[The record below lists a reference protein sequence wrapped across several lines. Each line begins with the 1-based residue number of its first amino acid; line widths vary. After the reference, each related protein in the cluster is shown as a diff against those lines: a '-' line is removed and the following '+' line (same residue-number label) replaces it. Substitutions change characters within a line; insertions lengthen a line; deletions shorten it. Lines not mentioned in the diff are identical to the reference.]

1 MKSPLIA
8 LLLALASVHVQAAGD
23 AAAGQ
28 QKAAVCAACHGADGN
43 SLVETFPRIAGQ
55 HDTYLFKQLVEIKQG
70 ADSNGEKGRM
80 VAEMMAIVA
89 PLSEQDLAD
98 LAAYYA
104 SQKAVEGT
112 TPENVVAA
120 GEALYRG
127 GDIKRGIPACL
138 ACHGP
143 RGVGHS
149 LAKYPRISGQHPA
162 YIKGQLLKF
171 RSGERNNDPNGMM
184 RDIAAKLTDAEIELL
199 AQYLAGLH

>member
-8 LLLALASVHVQAAGD
+8 LLLALASVNAQAAGD

-28 QKAAVCAACHGADGN
+28 QKVAVCAACHGDDGN
-43 SLVETFPRIAGQ
+43 SLMEMFPRIAGQ
-55 HDTYLFKQLVEIKQG
+55 HDSYLFKQLVEIKQ
-70 ADSNGEKGRM
+70 AAETNGEKGRM
-80 VAEMMAIVA
+80 IAEMMAMMA
-89 PLSEQDLAD
+89 PLTEQDLAD
-98 LAAYYA
+98 MAAFYA
-104 SQKAVEGT
+104 SQQAYEGA

-127 GDIKRGIPACL
+127 GDIQRGIPACL

-199 AQYLAGLH
+199 AQYLSGLH

>member
-8 LLLALASVHVQAAGD
+8 LLLALASVNVQAAGD

-55 HDTYLFKQLVEIKQG
+55 HDSYLLKQLTEIKQG
-70 ADSNGEKGRM
+70 AASNGEKGRM

-98 LAAYYA
+98 LAAFYA

-120 GEALYRG
+120 GAALYRG

-199 AQYLAGLH
+199 AQYLGGLH